1 MNIKPPHL
9 NYELEAAVTAGCV
22 WAYLTWRSIILLPNT
37 LPLAMW
43 APVLMALRLHLMDIS
58 LNKEKIKS
66 EEDEREETGDK
77 EEESRASIALVGIA
91 METVI
96 KPLLVISI

>member
-1 MNIKPPHL
+1 
-9 NYELEAAVTAGCV
+9 
-22 WAYLTWRSIILLPNT
+22 
-37 LPLAMW
+37 
-43 APVLMALRLHLMDIS
+43 MDIS
-58 LNKEKIKS
+58 LNKEMIKS